1 LSELRRL
8 AAVLVAPETSPG
20 TAFRAVEELYGF
32 LCGVSGFD
40 PESPE
45 ARLDLQL
52 PQGRAIG
59 PAWAAHTMHDF
70 LRTRKFLRGI
80 LAATRSVRQSFPADR
95 LHLVYAGPGPFAT
108 LLLPLLPLLDDDN
121 VEVTFVEVSP
131 GSVRTL
137 ETLIR
142 ALDLG
147 RFVRGIV
154 QADATVCR
162 LDRPAHLAVLEM
174 MQGSL
179 RYEPQ
184 VAATLNLASQ
194 ILPGGRLVPERI
206 AVQAGL
212 LHGARNQ
219 QRMVLLEGISGEVYR
234 LLGPVFELTKDRV
247 FPAPLAGPPPSF
259 PEVDIA
265 LSGLHEP
272 GMDRLALFT
281 EIRVFEEEVLTYWE
295 SALTVPEVLLRLQEQ
310 RLVGFRYRIGE
321 QPGFEWRVK
330 E

>member
-8 AAVLVAPETSPG
+8 AGILVAPETSPG
-20 TAFRAVEELYGF
+20 TAFQAVEELYGL
-32 LCGVSGFD
+32 LCRVSGFD

-70 LRTRKFLRGI
+70 LRTRKFMRGI
-80 LAATRSVRQSFPADR
+80 LAAIRSVRQSFPADR

-108 LLLPLLPLLDDDN
+108 LVVPLLPLLDDDN
-121 VEVTFVEVSP
+121 LEVTFVEVSP
-131 GSVRTL
+131 YSARTL

-147 RFVRGIV
+147 RCVRGIV

-184 VAATLNLASQ
+184 VAATLNLAPQ
-194 ILPGGRLVPERI
+194 LLPGGRLLPERI

-219 QRMVLLEGISGEVYR
+219 QRMLSVDGVSGEVFR
-234 LLGPVFELTKDRV
+234 LLGPVFELTKDCV
-247 FPAPLAGPPPSF
+247 FPVPLAGPDPFF

-265 LSGLHEP
+265 LSGRDEP

-281 EIRVFEEEVLTYWE
+281 EIRVFEAEVLTFWE
-295 SALTVPEVLLRLQEQ
+295 SALTLPEVLLRTQGQ
-310 RLVGFRYRIGE
+310 RLIGFRYRMGE
-321 QPGFEWRVK
+321 RPGFDWRVK